1 MRMHSGKSSMATGAA
16 LGLGMGLL
24 ANVAR
29 KVAMQTP
36 TAMAR
41 DWVEALAAEH
51 KAALKIFDA
60 LEKTG
65 NDDVGKRTTLLSH
78 LKHAIGKHAFAEENT
93 IYPALRDHGLAPSEA
108 ELTRE
113 HADVK
118 HFLFQLT
125 EMKRGD
131 PQWLPTLRQL
141 RAAIEPHMTEEETN
155 IFPQLRARLSDEE
168 NHALAK
174 AMNKEGFKLA

>member
-1 MRMHSGKSSMATGAA
+1 MQMHNGKSSLATSAA
-16 LGLGMGLL
+16 LGLGVGLL

-29 KVAMQTP
+29 KVAMQAP
-36 TAMAR
+36 TAMQK

-51 KAALKIFDA
+51 KATLKIFDA
-60 LEKTG
+60 LEKTSD
-65 NDDVGKRTTLLSH
+65 NDVGKRTTLLTH
-78 LKHAIGKHAFAEENT
+78 LKHAIAKHAFEEENA

-108 ELTRE
+108 ELTKE

-118 HFLFQLT
+118 HFLYRLT

-131 PQWLPTLRQL
+131 PQWLATVREL
-141 RAAIEPHMTEEETN
+141 RAAIEPHMAEEEKV
-155 IFPQLRARLSDEE
+155 IFPSLRDKLSGEE

>member
-1 MRMHSGKSSMATGAA
+1 MQMHNGKSSLATSAA
-16 LGLGMGLL
+16 LGLGVGLL

-29 KVAMQTP
+29 KVAMQAP
-36 TAMAR
+36 TAMQK

-60 LEKTG
+60 LEKTAE
-65 NDDVGKRTTLLSH
+65 DDVGKRTTLLSH
-78 LKHAIGKHAFAEENT
+78 LKHAIGKHAFEEENT

-108 ELTRE
+108 ELTKE

-118 HFLFQLT
+118 HFLFRLT
-125 EMKRGD
+125 EMKRSD
-131 PQWLPTLRQL
+131 PKWLPTLREL
-141 RAAIEPHMTEEETN
+141 RGAIEAHMTEEEKV
-155 IFPQLRARLSDEE
+155 IFPQLRNKLSEEE